1 MTIRPGK
8 QCESQASVLLVA
20 LGIAFVLGVGIASYL
35 LVVQSQYRM
44 VAKSQSWNT
53 ALALAEAGIEE
64 GLAQVNVS
72 FGTNFLPSLQANWGA
87 PNGGVYG
94 PRTNAMANGYY
105 SVVIIP
111 SSPGP
116 TIIATGY
123 ANIPALSLQS
133 KRTVQ
138 VATTDTS
145 AYGQAVAALQ
155 NVTMNGN
162 NLMVDS
168 YDSADTNYSNAQGNY
183 DAAKRKAGGDVS
195 TSTGILD
202 VGNAN
207 IFGHV
212 RTAPLGTASTG
223 PNGRV
228 GDLPANWNGQG
239 IEPGWFLND
248 FNAIFPDVTVP
259 FTNGTSVTKNKTGTN
274 TYVLS
279 SGDYLVNGNFSVGNN
294 ETLYVSGPTRLYVT
308 GNFTM
313 QGQNGSYIT
322 ISPGATLQLYVG
334 TTDGPS
340 VSTTLLNVNNAGNAS
355 NFQYYGLPNNTSVTW
370 SGNATYTGT
379 VYAPEAQFT
388 LTGGGNGN
396 TSDYQGSCIVSSV
409 VMNGHFNFHYDENLK
424 RSGTRI
430 GFTVAFWQEL

>member
-1 MTIRPGK
+1 M
-8 QCESQASVLLVA
+8 
-20 LGIAFVLGVGIASYL
+20 
-35 LVVQSQYRM
+35 
-44 VAKSQSWNT
+44 
-53 ALALAEAGIEE
+53 
-64 GLAQVNVS
+64 
-72 FGTNFLPSLQANWGA
+72 
-87 PNGGVYG
+87 
-94 PRTNAMANGYY
+94 
-105 SVVIIP
+105 
-111 SSPGP
+111 
-116 TIIATGY
+116 
-123 ANIPALSLQS
+123 
-133 KRTVQ
+133 
-138 VATTDTS
+138 
-145 AYGQAVAALQ
+145 
-155 NVTMNGN
+155 
-162 NLMVDS
+162 
-168 YDSADTNYSNAQGNY
+168 
-183 DAAKRKAGGDVS
+183 
-195 TSTGILD
+195 
-202 VGNAN
+202 
-207 IFGHV
+207 
-212 RTAPLGTASTG
+212 
-223 PNGRV
+223 
-228 GDLPANWNGQG
+228 
-239 IEPGWFLND
+239 
-248 FNAIFPDVTVP
+248 
-259 FTNGTSVTKNKTGTN
+259 
-274 TYVLS
+274 LS

-409 VMNGHFNFHYDENLK
+409 VMNGHFSFHYDENLK